1 MALSPSAIVFSTS
14 VERYSLS
21 FFTIKYSFLPIYS
34 DTSIVAVPLLTVASF
49 TATWLDLKVLLAT
62 ITFTPLVT
70 PDTVIF
76 AVAFFAAGAVL
87 LEEVL
92 VRVRLVV
99 LPSSSF
105 IETTMLS
112 PALVISKSSFFP
124 LTTR

>member
-1 MALSPSAIVFSTS
+1 MVLSPSAIVFSTS

-21 FFTIKYSFLPIYS
+21 FSTMKYSFLPIYS

-76 AVAFFAAGAVL
+76 AVDFFAAGAVL
-87 LEEVL
+87 LEDVL
-92 VRVRLVV
+92 VSVRLVV
-99 LPSSSF
+99 LTSSSF
-105 IETTMLS
+105 T
-112 PALVISKSSFFP
+112 
-124 LTTR
+124 

>member
-1 MALSPSAIVFSTS
+1 MVLSPSAIVFSTS

-21 FFTIKYSFLPIYS
+21 FCTMKYSFLPIYS

-62 ITFTPLVT
+62 ITFIPLVT

-124 LTTR
+124 

>member
-1 MALSPSAIVFSTS
+1 MVLSPSAIVFSTS
-14 VERYSLS
+14 AERYSLS
-21 FFTIKYSFLPIYS
+21 FCTMKYSFLPIYS

-49 TATWLDLKVLLAT
+49 IATWLDLKVLLAT

-124 LTTR
+124 